1 MRSSYTQEK
10 ILKYKSNTRNR
21 LSASLTE
28 TRIYA
33 KKKNP
38 SPSSY
43 KEKTEKYLVPVFH
56 PYKYSTCTVKE
67 PSIIKNAFIPHRDI
81 CRSAVHHAAY
91 EDLRHCRIVYVYR
104 SPNMNETQR
113 KGTLEKKKPR
123 TLPVTSPFV
132 QQCICPFVFLH
143 TYVCRST
150 SISAEVYN
158 VIEKKVT
165 SKGECLKTN
174 HWRLS
179 SPTNN

>member
-1 MRSSYTQEK
+1 MPSSYTQEK

-81 CRSAVHHAAY
+81 CRSAVHHAAC
-91 EDLRHCRIVYVYR
+91 EDLRHCRFVYVYR

-113 KGTLEKKKPR
+113 KGTLEKKR
-123 TLPVTSPFV
+123 SQERSLLPLLPCNSVYAHLYSYTFM
-132 QQCICPFVFLH
+132 
-143 TYVCRST
+143 YVDLR
-150 SISAEVYN
+150 VYRLRF
-158 VIEKKVT
+158 IMSLKK
-165 SKGECLKTN
+165 K
-174 HWRLS
+174 
-179 SPTNN
+179 